1 MNPLLVVGSANVD
14 YVLRVPRFPAPGET
28 LAASSLRTFPGGK
41 GANQASAAAL
51 AGAPTTL
58 CAAIGQ
64 DASGEFLL
72 SQLSSRQVDLSLIT
86 RVPTETGTAIIYVD
100 DNGENQIVI
109 AAGANGVLDPTSV
122 RETVVQSPAD
132 FILVQL
138 EVSEDVVRSCL
149 LDGKKVI
156 LNPAPF
162 RLIPDEILSQLF
174 LITPNETEFAGLTG
188 SDASSI
194 EELRKGAR
202 FLREKGVRQVIVTLG
217 ARGCFWTDGENE
229 LFVEAPEVQPVDT
242 TGAGDAFNGA
252 LAAELGFG
260 REIGD
265 ALCFAVAAASLST
278 TQPGALASFWNRE
291 EVKKFMRR

>member
-41 GANQASAAAL
+41 GANQAAAAAL
-51 AGAPTTL
+51 VGAPTTL

-64 DASGEFLL
+64 DASGEFLMT
-72 SQLSSRQVDLSLIT
+72 QLSARGVDLSLLT
-86 RVPTETGTAIIYVD
+86 RVPTETGTAVIYVD
-100 DNGENQIVI
+100 DSGENQIVI
-109 AAGANGVLDPTSV
+109 AAGANGVLDPASV
-122 RETVVQSPAD
+122 RETVVHSPAH
-132 FILVQL
+132 FTLVQL

-162 RLIPDEILSQLF
+162 RPIPDEILSQLF

-188 SDASSI
+188 SDASSL
-194 EELRKGAR
+194 EGLRQGAG
-202 FLREKGVRQVIVTLG
+202 FLREKGVKQVIVTLG
-217 ARGCFWTDGENE
+217 ARGCFWIDGENE
-229 LFVEAPEVQPVDT
+229 LLVEAPEVQPVDT

-252 LAAELGFG
+252 LAAELASG

-265 ALCFAVAAASLST
+265 ALRFAVAAASLST
-278 TQPGALASFWNRE
+278 TQPGALASFGNRE

>member
-41 GANQASAAAL
+41 GANQAAAAAL

-72 SQLSSRQVDLSLIT
+72 SQLSSRGVDLSFIT

-162 RLIPDEILSQLF
+162 RPIPDEILSQLF

-188 SDASSI
+188 SDASSLDG
-194 EELRKGAR
+194 LRQGAG
-202 FLREKGVRQVIVTLG
+202 FLRGKGVKQVIVTLG

-265 ALCFAVAAASLST
+265 ALRFAVAAASLST
-278 TQPGALASFWNRE
+278 TQPGALASFWNQE